1 MTHRTG
7 KGASARFKSAYQ
19 KAIDA
24 AVGKSF
30 DQHVMG
36 GYRFLMRYYHPGDDI
51 YMFGFS
57 RGAYTARFLCEML
70 DHVGL
75 VVQGNEE
82 MVHFAWKTFSEW
94 QMRAYD
100 NHSARGKRKKEE
112 MYNYMKAFRE
122 TFTRPV
128 KRVRFLG
135 LFDTVNAVPRF
146 ENAWLKRASRFPY
159 TARSTARVI
168 RHAVGLDERRA
179 KFRQD
184 LVEKVDLAELG
195 DSILDKKRQRSWR
208 EKEKSCGPVQAGIVK
223 GSISALS
230 GSVGGFQPVRGQTP
244 PPDPSMLGMGLD
256 QGAVS
261 SYSLN
266 IHFDREDGDDDDTE
280 QDVEEL
286 WFPGAH
292 GDIGGGWDLAPGEP
306 NLSYGPLVW
315 MVREARKAGL
325 TFDERRLR
333 ELDCYTDLDAM
344 YDYGQ
349 DESKLDEAAAEGNPM
364 IEVQKATPASSPISP
379 EDAEKS
385 FLFHSLSN
393 EQNATNGAGRR
404 WGSTKSFDAV
414 GKPKETSA
422 DSAFDST
429 PCHTDDEADLE
440 VYVVRLPPQNT
451 PMGTYPR
458 NPFDLVFANF
468 KKNFKRRDSSP
479 LTTIPSGIQGS
490 ATSSRNVNEQGG
502 ITSPR
507 PTTPPRSPPHRN
519 EVTDDIADKLNAAF
533 AHSKIHCCLT
543 FGSGLPH
550 MSTLGWRMMEYLP
563 FRRMDLQK
571 DGSWK
576 AISWPLP
583 RGEVRDVPEDAKI
596 HCSVLHRMKADPSY
610 RPGNLLVGGGGR
622 GVRVAPPKYKM
633 GEWFVLREEGSLVG
647 EVLVKKSN
655 FYPKVTPSP

>member
-1 MTHRTG
+1 MSTRL
-7 KGASARFKSAYQ
+7 KSAYQ

-24 AVGKSF
+24 AVGTSF

-82 MVHFAWKTFSEW
+82 MVHFAWKTFSQW
-94 QMRAYD
+94 QMRAHD
-100 NHSARGKRKKEE
+100 SSERGKRKKEE
-112 MYNYMKAFRE
+112 MYNYMRAFRE

-135 LFDTVNAVPRF
+135 LFDTVNSVPRF
-146 ENAWLKRASRFPY
+146 EKAWLKRGSRFPY

-184 LVEKVDLAELG
+184 LVEKVNLAEISHSLKQG
-195 DSILDKKRQRSWR
+195 IKDHLEPEKYKDRKKNRKRSWG
-208 EKEKSCGPVQAGIVK
+208 EKEPSKKGVAKMGLVK
-223 GSISALS
+223 APLIALN
-230 GSVGGFQPVRGQTP
+230 GKVGGIKPAG
-244 PPDPSMLGMGLD
+244 PPDPSLLRMSNGYVPGAEDRPAASLVSLG
-256 QGAVS
+256 
-261 SYSLN
+261 

-286 WFPGAH
+286 WFPGCH

-333 ELDCYTDLDAM
+333 DLGCYTDLQAM
-344 YDYGQ
+344 YDNEQGETV
-349 DESKLDEAAAEGNPM
+349 DESDLI
-364 IEVQKATPASSPISP
+364 IEIQRATPRNSPPIV
-379 EDAEKS
+379 EDPEKS
-385 FLFHSLSN
+385 MLFN
-393 EQNATNGAGRR
+393 GFGGGQATNGNGHRTYASGH
-404 WGSTKSFDAV
+404 G
-414 GKPKETSA
+414 GP
-422 DSAFDST
+422 
-429 PCHTDDEADLE
+429 DDEETGDEDESE
-440 VYVVRLPPQNT
+440 VYAIRLPPQNT
-451 PMGTYPR
+451 PMPDFYHSEGR

-468 KKNFKRRDSSP
+468 REKLKRPPPQQDP
-479 LTTIPSGIQGS
+479 IHTGS
-490 ATSSRNVNEQGG
+490 THSSSRNVD
-502 ITSPR
+502 SPGH
-507 PTTPPRSPPHRN
+507 PLSATPPRAPRRP
-519 EVTDDIADKLNAAF
+519 EVDGQTTNRLVDAF
-533 AHSKIHCCLT
+533 TKGRIHCCLT
-543 FGSGLPH
+543 FGGGLPP

-563 FRRMDLQK
+563 FRRMDLQP

-576 AISWPLP
+576 AITWPLP
-583 RGEVRDVPEDAKI
+583 RGEVRDVPDDAKI
-596 HCSVLHRMKADPSY
+596 HGSVLVRMKADEGY

-622 GVRVAPPKYKM
+622 GVRVAPEEYGT
-633 GEWFVLREEGSLVG
+633 GEWVVLREEGSLVG
-647 EVLVKKSN
+647 EVLMKKSS
-655 FYPKVTPSP
+655 FRPKVEGLRK